1 MDAGEG
7 EVTLCPWCGTAVP
20 VPRQPFPGPGQEG
33 SFLRCPCGAIG
44 LPTLEPKSDR
54 LTVAEKLLGVSRRLW
69 VELAWGLEKVE
80 WRTVECWSRLH
91 KLEELISGPEV
102 WVALV
107 WGRRR

>member
-1 MDAGEG
+1 MPLRRHRA
-7 EVTLCPWCGTAVP
+7 AH
-20 VPRQPFPGPGQEG
+20 PGAEIG
-33 SFLRCPCGAIG
+33 SL
-44 LPTLEPKSDR
+44 DR
-54 LTVAEKLLGVSRRLW
+54 AEKLLGVSRRLW
-69 VELAWGLEKVE
+69 AELAWGLEKVE